1 MELLSMGIVLTAL
14 SRVYLGTREGPW
26 VKRGNIRLYECFLR
40 WSGQLPEPFH
50 IQYIHNNKKLKVNED
65 FRHISISPSVNIH
78 LYFYGNRA
86 AASHY
91 A

>member
-1 MELLSMGIVLTAL
+1 MESTEHGYCFDHVITCVL
-14 SRVYLGTREGPW
+14 W
-26 VKRGNIRLYECFLR
+26 VKRGNIIRIYECLAVF
-40 WSGQLPEPFH
+40 SDGQLPEPFH
-50 IQYIHNNKKLKVNED
+50 IHNIHNNRKLKVNED